1 MLMYI
6 RVCSVHDTLAGIAA
20 RANSNEER
28 SRPSLKLQS
37 LPCVRGFFSIYSYT
51 IMSVASGRPGTAGLL
66 MVRDGEGMY
75 ILLVKYR
82 RYLANHLV
90 KNTVSMSSGCAIRRW
105 RWRLARRFDPS
116 KAGRHSTFNLEHA
129 RPTRRPLLP
138 ALPGY
143 LPGSTGRSSPGEW
156 GRRDVMSGM
165 TGGPKGCP
173 ALRQW
178 QLPSSSQG
186 QVVHPICQ
194 HSTAPPIASPALRPV
209 IDAAGP
215 SSNTQTSLGAFR
227 PNLLANC
234 VCA

>member
-1 MLMYI
+1 
-6 RVCSVHDTLAGIAA
+6 
-20 RANSNEER
+20 
-28 SRPSLKLQS
+28 
-37 LPCVRGFFSIYSYT
+37 
-51 IMSVASGRPGTAGLL
+51 MSVAPGRSGTAGLL

-82 RYLANHLV
+82 RCLANHLV
-90 KNTVSMSSGCAIRRW
+90 KNTVSLSSGCAIRRW
-105 RWRLARRFDPS
+105 RRRLARRFDPS
-116 KAGRHSTFNLEHA
+116 KAGRHSTFNLEICTAHSASALA
-129 RPTRRPLLP
+129 RSARVP
-138 ALPGY
+138 ARVHWPVVPWRMGQ
-143 LPGSTGRSSPGEW
+143 G
-156 GRRDVMSGM
+156 RDVMSGM

-173 ALRQW
+173 ALHQW

-194 HSTAPPIASPALRPV
+194 HSTAPPIASPAHRPV

-227 PNLLANC
+227 PNLLTNC